1 MSLLSGEMNP
11 ATSKKKYIKL
21 LIIVIILVITNYLMS
36 FLVGMSV
43 AKPYDLWTE
52 GYFLKVAETVG
63 GLGLQYVG
71 NFNCT
76 SIP

>member
-1 MSLLSGEMNP
+1 MLSGEMNP

-21 LIIVIILVITNYLMS
+21 LIIVIVLMTTNYLMS

-52 GYFLKVAETVG
+52 GYFLKVAEIVG
-63 GLGLQYVG
+63 GLGLQYVQ
-71 NFNCT
+71 NWL
-76 SIP
+76 IIV

>member
-1 MSLLSGEMNP
+1 MLSGEMNP

-21 LIIVIILVITNYLMS
+21 LIIVIVLMTSNYLMS

-52 GYFLKVAETVG
+52 GYFLKVAEIVG
-63 GLGLQYVG
+63 GLGLQYVQ
-71 NFNCT
+71 NWL
-76 SIP
+76 IIV

>member
-1 MSLLSGEMNP
+1 MSMLSGEMNP

-21 LIIVIILVITNYLMS
+21 LIIVIVLMTSNYLMS

-52 GYFLKVAETVG
+52 GYFLKVAEIVG
-63 GLGLQYVG
+63 GLGLQYVQ
-71 NFNCT
+71 NWL
-76 SIP
+76 IIV